1 MLSPDPGSLSMIDR
15 SGLRALLLFYIASSQ
30 EGTLLSATIV
40 ILDIGKALVNQCNK
54 GKQFNRWIPNTRGI
68 TNCLYLDLSLY
79 LSWFIHIMY
88 IFYLGQKANVL
99 EAAVFQD
106 NIFLYVFIA
115 FIDFL
120 AIKSLLIS
128 ILLSY

>member
-1 MLSPDPGSLSMIDR
+1 MLSPDPGSLSMVDR
-15 SGLRALLLFYIASSQ
+15 SEFFYFA
-30 EGTLLSATIV
+30 EGQSLSEGLLSATIV
-40 ILDIGKALVNQCNK
+40 IIDSDKALMNQYNK
-54 GKQFNRWIPNTRGI
+54 GKQFNWWIPNTRGI
-68 TNCLYLDLSLY
+68 TKCLYLDLSLY
-79 LSWFIHIMY
+79 LSWSIHMMY
-88 IFYLGQKANVL
+88 IFYLCQKANVL
-99 EAAVFQD
+99 GAAAFHD